1 MKTLITLSTPHLGY
15 FYHNSALNKA
25 GMWALSKFSNNQ
37 IMNNLLM
44 VDSENNKIDEENCYR
59 NSYLYSLSQNK
70 GMNWFEH
77 VMFGGSIDDYF
88 VSPLSA
94 FATTRE
100 SIQLKKDLKAKIWE
114 EMRVNI
120 ESNLTNCNIYRL
132 LVQFGEKSSASIK
145 DQLIGKASHVLY
157 LSSPDFISYMLLV
170 HKELFL

>member
-15 FYHNSALNKA
+15 FYHNSTLNKA

-44 VDSENNKIDEENCYR
+44 SDSQDTKVDEETSYR
-59 NSYLYSLSQNK
+59 NSYLYSLSLNH
-70 GMNWFEH
+70 GIDWFEH
-77 VMFGGSIDDYF
+77 VMFCGRRDDYF

-94 FATTRE
+94 FSTTRE
-100 SIQLKKDLKAKIWE
+100 SIQMKKDLKSKIWE

-132 LVQFGEKSSASIK
+132 LVEFGEKS
-145 DQLIGKASHVLY
+145 
-157 LSSPDFISYMLLV
+157 
-170 HKELFL
+170 